1 MDSFLDVLKAYA
13 VQYGPKLLLTL
24 ITLIVGLWLVGRI
37 TRWSGRLMKKK
48 EVAPSL
54 RPFLEAMLGALLK
67 VLLFISVASMLGI
80 ETTSF
85 IAVLGAFA
93 LAIGLAL
100 QGSLANFAG
109 GVLILMLKPFRVG
122 DYISGAGHSGTVD
135 QINIFYT
142 HLRTPQNQM
151 ITVPNGNLSNEP
163 VTNYTSENTR
173 RLDQT
178 YSIGYTDNIDR
189 AREIL
194 HRLIQEDVRIHSDPP
209 PEVLLDALGDS
220 SVDLKIRVWST
231 IDVFWPLHWDMQERV
246 KKAFDAEGIT
256 IPFHQLD
263 VHKK

>member
-1 MDSFLDVLKAYA
+1 MESFLDVLKGYA
-13 VQYGPKLLLTL
+13 IQYGPKLLLTL
-24 ITLIVGLWLVGRI
+24 IFLILGLWLVGRI
-37 TRWSGRLMKKK
+37 SRWSGRLMEKK
-48 EVAPSL
+48 EVDPSL
-54 RPFLEAMLGALLK
+54 RPFLEGMLGALLK
-67 VLLFISVASMLGI
+67 VLLFISIASMLGI

-142 HLRTPQNQM
+142 HLRTPQNQI
-151 ITVPNGNLSNEP
+151 ITIPNGNLSNEP
-163 VTNYTSENTR
+163 IINYTSEHAR

-178 YSIGYTDNIDR
+178 YSISYSDDIDQAR
-189 AREIL
+189 AIL
-194 HRLIQEDVRIHSDPP
+194 LRLIEEDERIAKDPP
-209 PEVLLDALGDS
+209 PEVLVEGLNDH
-220 SVDLKIRVWST
+220 SVDIRIRVWSN
-231 IDVFWPLHWDMQERV
+231 IDLFWGLHWDMQERV

-256 IPFHQLD
+256 IPFPQLD
-263 VHKK
+263 VHRK